1 MNEAAVK
8 DTEHGRVVDGPG
20 WFALNLGDA
29 AWERKGEFGARCR
42 VESPQARFEH
52 FAVNAHVLMPGEA
65 NALYHAE
72 SAQEGFLVLAGECL
86 AIVEGSERR
95 LRQWDY
101 LHCPPGTAHV
111 LVGAGDCPCAIL
123 MVGAP
128 RSSSLSSIHYPA
140 EGAAARHRAAASAT
154 TDSSKQA
161 YADRD
166 AAPVRVRAPWPTA
179 RSAPAAGV

>member
-1 MNEAAVK
+1 MGEAAVR
-8 DTEHGRVVDGPG
+8 DTETGLVVEGEG
-20 WFALNLGDA
+20 WFVLNLADA
-29 AWERKGEFGARCR
+29 GWERKGEFGARCR
-42 VESPQARFEH
+42 VEAPDARFEH
-52 FAVNAHVLMPGEA
+52 FAVNAHVLMPGES

-86 AIVEGSERR
+86 AVVEGRERR

-111 LVGAGDCPCAIL
+111 LIGDGDGPCAIL

-128 RSSSLSSIHYPA
+128 RSASLSSIHYPA
-140 EGAAARHRAAASAT
+140 DGAAARRGAAATQT

-166 AAPVRVRAPWPTA
+166 YAAGPMRAPWP
-179 RSAPAAGV
+179 R